1 MAYIMKKILFLGF
14 LTVLLSTSVLA
25 RDTKSMR
32 SSFELVS
39 VGDSEASLLQ
49 KMGKPKPRYFVYQD
63 GNFSCAATEYKYD
76 IDMQT
81 FTVWVCRGEIF
92 KIDVVNK

>member
-1 MAYIMKKILFLGF
+1 MNKFL
-14 LTVLLSTSVLA
+14 LLGAATLLLCSSIFA
-25 RDTKSMR
+25 RETNSMR

-49 KMGKPKPRYFVYQD
+49 KMGKPKPRYFVYED
-63 GNFSCAATEYKYD
+63 GRYTCAATEYKYD

-81 FTVWVCRGEIF
+81 YTVWVCRGEIF
-92 KIDVVNK
+92 KIDVKNK

>member
-1 MAYIMKKILFLGF
+1 MAFIMKKILFLGL
-14 LTVLLSTSVLA
+14 LTVLLSTSVFA

-39 VGDSEASLLQ
+39 VGDSETSLLQ

-63 GNFSCAATEYKYD
+63 GSFSCAATEYKYD

>member
-1 MAYIMKKILFLGF
+1 MNKFLLLGALSF
-14 LTVLLSTSVLA
+14 LLSSSIFA
-25 RDTKSMR
+25 RETNSMR

-49 KMGKPKPRYFVYQD
+49 KMGKPKPRYFVYED
-63 GNFSCAATEYKYD
+63 GRYTCAATEYKYD

-81 FTVWVCRGEIF
+81 YTVWVCRGEIF

>member
-1 MAYIMKKILFLGF
+1 MKKFLLVVGVSF
-14 LTVLLSTSVLA
+14 LLSASVFA
-25 RDTKSMR
+25 RDTNSMR

-49 KMGKPKPRYFVYQD
+49 KMGKPKPRYFVYED
-63 GNFSCAATEYKYD
+63 GRYTCAATEYKYD

-81 FTVWVCRGEIF
+81 YTVWVCRGEIF
-92 KIDVVNK
+92 KIDVKNK

>member
-1 MAYIMKKILFLGF
+1 MKKFLLLGVVSF
-14 LTVLLSTSVLA
+14 LLSTSVFA
-25 RDTKSMR
+25 RETNSMR
-32 SSFELVS
+32 SSTELVT

-49 KMGKPKPRYFVYQD
+49 KMGKPKPRFFVYQD

-76 IDMQT
+76 IDMQA

-92 KIDVVNK
+92 KIDVKNK

>member
-1 MAYIMKKILFLGF
+1 MAFIMKKILFLGL
-14 LTVLLSTSVLA
+14 LTVLLSTSVFA

-39 VGDSEASLLQ
+39 VGDSETSLLQ

-63 GNFSCAATEYKYD
+63 GSFSCAATEYKYD

-92 KIDVVNK
+92 KIDVNNK

>member
-1 MAYIMKKILFLGF
+1 MAYIMKKILILGF
-14 LTVLLSTSVLA
+14 LTVLLSTGVLA

-39 VGDSEASLLQ
+39 VRDSEASLLQ

-92 KIDVVNK
+92 KIDVINK

>member
-1 MAYIMKKILFLGF
+1 MKK
-14 LTVLLSTSVLA
+14 VLLIGILSALLSANAFA
-25 RDTKSMR
+25 RDTNSMR
-32 SSFELVS
+32 SSFELVT
-39 VGDSEASLLQ
+39 VGDSEESLLR
-49 KMGKPKPRYFVYQD
+49 KMGKPKPRFFVYQ
-63 GNFSCAATEYKYD
+63 GGSFSCAATEYKYD

>member
-1 MAYIMKKILFLGF
+1 MKKFLVLGALSF
-14 LTVLLSTSVLA
+14 LLSASIFA
-25 RDTKSMR
+25 RETNSMR

-49 KMGKPKPRYFVYQD
+49 KMGKPKPRYFVYED
-63 GNFSCAATEYKYD
+63 GRYTCAATEYKYD

-81 FTVWVCRGEIF
+81 YTVWVCRGEIF
-92 KIDVVNK
+92 KIDVKNK

>member
-1 MAYIMKKILFLGF
+1 MKKILLVVGVSF
-14 LTVLLSTSVLA
+14 LLSASVFA
-25 RDTKSMR
+25 RETNSLR

-39 VGDSEASLLQ
+39 VGDSEESLLR

-81 FTVWVCRGEIF
+81 FTVWVCKGQIF

>member
-1 MAYIMKKILFLGF
+1 MKKFLLLGALSF
-14 LTVLLSTSVLA
+14 LLSASVFA
-25 RDTKSMR
+25 RDTNSMR
-32 SSFELVS
+32 SSTELVKL
-39 VGDSEASLLQ
+39 GDSEASLLQ
-49 KMGKPKPRYFVYQD
+49 KLGKPKPRFFVYQD
-63 GNFSCAATEYKYD
+63 GSFSCAATEYKYD